1 MESFLFLLQC
11 PHRFELHAH
20 VLVPARRAR
29 QRRVELTRHFVG
41 LRRLEPKRLQECYL
55 DLLLKKN
62 DIWDYDHFGE
72 SSWGI
77 VATFPIHQGEW
88 ALDG

>member
-1 MESFLFLLQC
+1 M
-11 PHRFELHAH
+11 
-20 VLVPARRAR
+20 PARRAR

-72 SSWGI
+72 SSSRI
-77 VATFPIHQGEW
+77 VMTFFRFLGGSGHW
-88 ALDG
+88 MADKS